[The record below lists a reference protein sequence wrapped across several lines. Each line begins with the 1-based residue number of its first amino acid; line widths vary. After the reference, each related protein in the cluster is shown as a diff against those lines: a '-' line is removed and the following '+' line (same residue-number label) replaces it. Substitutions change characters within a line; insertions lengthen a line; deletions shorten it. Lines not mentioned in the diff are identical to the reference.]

1 MNDEHGWITAVLLAL
16 VLGMGAWGMLRWVHQ
31 KGYGATLSADVG
43 QMDGWVRGR
52 LEVDLSAPETHWHG
66 VWNGRCAF
74 SQGGGCALSY
84 DDDEG
89 ID

>member
-1 MNDEHGWITAVLLAL
+1 
-16 VLGMGAWGMLRWVHQ
+16 
-31 KGYGATLSADVG
+31 
-43 QMDGWVRGR
+43 

-74 SQGGGCALSY
+74 FQGGGCALSY
-84 DDDEG
+84 GDDEG